1 MKPAEGRCTCP
12 QWQEHEGKRYV
23 IALDPEC
30 PQHGF
35 PKDEWRSGSPLRAH
49 AREVERST
57 GITFPRHEAHALAK
71 DAESARGTARV
82 NAAEFTRLVDQ
93 QREDAA
99 HLAALETLYLRFIRR
114 YGRQAASALRS
125 SASVATVAS
134 PWQPPPEGLL
144 FDPEAAAET
153 VTADAAATHRRIFKD
168 VAGKVLGFAGIAW
181 DVKSPFARHFLD
193 GLGQRTGALL
203 GQGVQP
209 VIQATVA
216 DAYDRGLSVPDT
228 AALITENVA
237 DAGIVQ
243 ARMLARTDLN
253 GLANGA
259 SVMAATLV
267 GVQYKQWL
275 CLAPDTRVRALPLR
289 VARRP
294 ADGRMVVLYA
304 RPAGRLSDPPELDRE
319 LTVSPDHPLLTGR
332 GWIAAKFVEPG
343 DRVFG
348 CPTLDHGSAA
358 VEPDVEDAP
367 PTISEVF
374 HAASERGATERM
386 VGAVVNL
393 YGERSE
399 CEVDVVAVDG
409 ELRDR
414 VAAQLDEERAQVL
427 FAASDVSLGAMLANS
442 DVLAG
447 RFRGY
452 EPSPRPRAL
461 AMSGVS
467 NVTVDYPP
475 NLSGV
480 RLTTHTDISHP
491 QYSLD
496 SARAS
501 ANGGADLEQRFAGL
515 VTPLEVVSVEVIA
528 GTGYVYDL
536 ETESGWLLANGIIVH
551 NSAEDD
557 LVRETHAEADGQV
570 VPVDQPFDVGGES
583 LDYPGD
589 PSGSDAEC
597 CNCRCSV
604 IYLDNTSAG
613 DAETASASPAVRVP
627 SATMQARVPARGFAT
642 RPPTVPRVPRMPG
655 RGFAAAV
662 TITVDEPQAAEM
674 GWTADLAFE
683 GAATEDG
690 RYILP
695 DALGW
700 RDLPLSLGAMLDTSH
715 ADVVTEAPVI
725 GRIDAITKRD
735 AGDGMTALGGT
746 GIFDVNGD
754 QGAEI
759 ARMVDEEML
768 NGVSIDLAVD
778 DWCFRNPETG
788 DLIEPYEMGP
798 AEMEQAMMGSL
809 QYAVRAGT
817 IMGATVCPN
826 PAFADARIAVT
837 ASGRPILRLW
847 ARLHIEGEA
856 LTASAAGLA
865 PSKPPAAWFATPE
878 ADEPTP
884 LTVTSDGRVFG
895 HMALWDSC
903 HTGYPGQCV
912 PPPRSPSGYAYFN
925 LGEIECAD
933 GSRVAAGALTLD
945 GLHADTD
952 RPLSPQAVR
961 RHYEDTGMVA
971 AFVKAVD
978 GRHGIWVAGTLRADL
993 PERYARDLMGAK
1005 PSGDWR
1011 QLRPGGPLE
1020 MLGVRAVNFPGFPVP
1035 RMVAA
1040 AMAPSGV
1047 RAELQFAES

>member
-1 MKPAEGRCTCP
+1 M
-12 QWQEHEGKRYV
+12 
-23 IALDPEC
+23 
-30 PQHGF
+30 
-35 PKDEWRSGSPLRAH
+35 
-49 AREVERST
+49 
-57 GITFPRHEAHALAK
+57 
-71 DAESARGTARV
+71 
-82 NAAEFTRLVDQ
+82 
-93 QREDAA
+93 
-99 HLAALETLYLRFIRR
+99 
-114 YGRQAASALRS
+114 
-125 SASVATVAS
+125 
-134 PWQPPPEGLL
+134 
-144 FDPEAAAET
+144 
-153 VTADAAATHRRIFKD
+153 
-168 VAGKVLGFAGIAW
+168 LGFAGIAW

-193 GLGQRTGALL
+193 GLGYRTGALL

-209 VIQATVA
+209 VIAKTVA

-267 GVQYKQWL
+267 GIQYKQWL
-275 CLAPDTRVRALPLR
+275 T
-289 VARRP
+289 
-294 ADGRMVVLYA
+294 
-304 RPAGRLSDPPELDRE
+304 
-319 LTVSPDHPLLTGR
+319 
-332 GWIAAKFVEPG
+332 
-343 DRVFG
+343 
-348 CPTLDHGSAA
+348 
-358 VEPDVEDAP
+358 
-367 PTISEVF
+367 
-374 HAASERGATERM
+374 
-386 VGAVVNL
+386 
-393 YGERSE
+393 
-399 CEVDVVAVDG
+399 
-409 ELRDR
+409 
-414 VAAQLDEERAQVL
+414 
-427 FAASDVSLGAMLANS
+427 
-442 DVLAG
+442 
-447 RFRGY
+447 
-452 EPSPRPRAL
+452 
-461 AMSGVS
+461 
-467 NVTVDYPP
+467 
-475 NLSGV
+475 
-480 RLTTHTDISHP
+480 
-491 QYSLD
+491 
-496 SARAS
+496 
-501 ANGGADLEQRFAGL
+501 
-515 VTPLEVVSVEVIA
+515 
-528 GTGYVYDL
+528 
-536 ETESGWLLANGIIVH
+536 
-551 NSAEDD
+551 AEDD
-557 LVRETHAEADGQV
+557 LVRDTHAEADGQT
-570 VPVDQPFDVGGES
+570 VPVDQAFDVGGEQ

-589 PSGSDAEC
+589 PAGSDAET
-597 CNCRCSV
+597 CNCRCDAPWTVISDAHVTAAMARPFVGQLWRITTAGGHQISV
-604 IYLDNTSAG
+604 TGNHPILTRQGWKAAQFIEQGDDLICRVGSDGITGSPDVEEMPTTAEEVYAAVALASGRSERVDRKRVNFHGDVPDSEVDVSVTDDLLTLSGDPSLGKEFAQLALSLSHREMRLHRDPAALVSVPKSDAVSRAAAARRTASVREDQGDRASLYAVLSVEREHAHTGVEVCDDRSDQDAALFVLGSLESLAPRSALSGLLDALPHGHHTDAEIIGDLLVRLAGRVSIDPVVGVEVEAFSGHVYNFQTDGGVYFADGIATANCTIIYTDSATA

-627 SATMQARVPARGFAT
+627 SARMNRVPARGFAT
-642 RPPTVPRVPRMPG
+642 RPPNVPRVPRMPG

-674 GWTADLAFE
+674 AWTADLAFE

-715 ADVVTEAPVI
+715 ADVVTDAPVI
-725 GRIDAITKRD
+725 GRIDQITKQPSD
-735 AGDGMTALGGT
+735 DMTTLRAT
-746 GIFDVNGD
+746 GVFDVNGD

-847 ARLHIEGEA
+847 APLELEGGA

-865 PSKPPAAWFATPE
+865 PSKPPSAWFATPE